1 MSKVADEYEEIARRL
16 KELEAD
22 NAIGWSVCDLY
33 GYYVG
38 YNYQNQYQSAVSS
51 GSLPHCI
58 NSLTN

>member
-22 NAIGWSVCDLY
+22 NAINS
-33 GYYVG
+33 
-38 YNYQNQYQSAVSS
+38 
-51 GSLPHCI
+51 PHCI